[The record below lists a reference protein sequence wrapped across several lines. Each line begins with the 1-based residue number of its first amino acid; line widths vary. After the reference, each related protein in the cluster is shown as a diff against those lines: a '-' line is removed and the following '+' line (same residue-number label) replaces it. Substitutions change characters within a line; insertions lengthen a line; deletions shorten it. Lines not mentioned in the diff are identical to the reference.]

1 MAESSYLHLI
11 IDRYTISTYI
21 EIVYIV
27 NKKINI
33 KEYLNALAEPNR
45 LAILAFLKD
54 GEKCA
59 CEIHPKLKLP
69 QNLSSHHLKV
79 LKDLNLLRTRREGNK
94 IIYSRNEESIKN
106 YQLELTKI
114 II

>member
-1 MAESSYLHLI
+1 M
-11 IDRYTISTYI
+11 
-21 EIVYIV
+21 
-27 NKKINI
+27 NKKIDI
-33 KEYLNALAEPNR
+33 KKYLNTLAEPNR
-45 LAILAFLKD
+45 LAILLFLKD

-79 LKDLNLLRTRREGNK
+79 LKDLELLKSRRDGNK
-94 IIYSRNEESIKN
+94 ILYSRNEEVIKN

>member
-1 MAESSYLHLI
+1 MNTK
-11 IDRYTISTYI
+11 IDL
-21 EIVYIV
+21 
-27 NKKINI
+27 
-33 KEYLNALAEPNR
+33 KEYLKALSEPNR
-45 LAILAFLKD
+45 LSILSFLKD

-79 LKDLNLLRTRREGNK
+79 LKDLGLLNSRREGTK
-94 IIYSRNEESIKN
+94 ILYSRNEVVIKN
-106 YQLELTKI
+106 YQSELTKI

>member
-1 MAESSYLHLI
+1 M
-11 IDRYTISTYI
+11 
-21 EIVYIV
+21 
-27 NKKINI
+27 NKKIDI
-33 KEYLNALAEPNR
+33 KKYLNTLAEPNR
-45 LAILAFLKD
+45 LAILSFLKE

-79 LKDLNLLRTRREGNK
+79 LKNLNLLKTRRDGNK
-94 IIYSRNEESIKN
+94 ILYSRNEELIKN